1 MFRRELENKLDFFIK
16 CLFVEVVAKNCS
28 SVLDIAS
35 GSIDVF
41 DIDAAIVLLPVPP
54 FSCPGWF
61 LGVFFSCDLVI
72 CA

>member
-41 DIDAAIVLLPVPP
+41 DIDIFDIRHIPELECLMN
-54 FSCPGWF
+54 G
-61 LGVFFSCDLVI
+61 G
-72 CA
+72 